1 MSGLAQVSLPCGGEM
16 HLTVVAEALHFELQQ
31 AADVHQ
37 LVHVAFTADPWHF
50 KTFLVM

>member
-1 MSGLAQVSLPCGGEM
+1 M

-37 LVHVAFTADPWHF
+37 LVHVALAHQDISCD
-50 KTFLVM
+50 VG